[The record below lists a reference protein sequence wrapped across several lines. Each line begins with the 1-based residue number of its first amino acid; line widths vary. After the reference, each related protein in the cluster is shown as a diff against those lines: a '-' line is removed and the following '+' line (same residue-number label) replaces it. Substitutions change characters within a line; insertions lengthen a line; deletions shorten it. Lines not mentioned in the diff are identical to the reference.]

1 MANFI
6 TTLIKSTLTLITYH
20 SIIFTIEDMLN
31 VLVLSQTT
39 NINKIARKN
48 FLDFQTL
55 TILNFTLLDN
65 LLIYG

>member
-39 NINKIARKN
+39 NINKITRRNNSNVLLFLQINGSLN
-48 FLDFQTL
+48 FLT
-55 TILNFTLLDN
+55 
-65 LLIYG
+65 